1 MTEHPDTREEWQALF
16 DAYFPEGSGVLVTML
31 GVPDEPQ
38 MVGWR
43 VFILDFE
50 DGAPT
55 VVMQDVYTDYPL
67 HFHIESVE
75 AEVPDH
81 VLLVKGSRPGNPG
94 DATLRLSNRIPDD
107 QRNFMA
113 ARQEHGV

>member
-16 DAYFPEGSGVLVTML
+16 DAYFPENSGVLVTML

-38 MVGWR
+38 MVGWA
-43 VFILDFE
+43 VFILEFE

-55 VVMQDVYTDYPL
+55 VVMQDVQTDYPL
-67 HFHIESVE
+67 HFHIESVSE
-75 AEVPDH
+75 EVSDH
-81 VLLVKGSRPGNPG
+81 VLLVKGTRPGHPG
-94 DATLRLSNRIPDD
+94 AATLRLSNRLTID
-107 QRNFMA
+107 QRNFIS